1 MTGLASDPACSVQ
14 IAALLTVPAVR
25 LSARHCLRNIT
36 DACRSITTHSR
47 YDTQL
52 LAARTLQDALNPH
65 TSEEASS
72 TRKLKH
78 AHVFVLQRQVQC
90 Y

>member
-1 MTGLASDPACSVQ
+1 
-14 IAALLTVPAVR
+14 
-25 LSARHCLRNIT
+25 
-36 DACRSITTHSR
+36 
-47 YDTQL
+47 